1 MSGFTG
7 LKDRTKGKSS
17 EYERV
22 LQVSG
27 SKHQI
32 LMMKSHTGPHAGVS
46 DNCRLKKKKKKN
58 WRILMTL
65 YRVLIDSEIPHK
77 AK

>member
-7 LKDRTKGKSS
+7 LKDSNTEKSCECECVS
-17 EYERV
+17 
-22 LQVSG
+22 QVYG
-27 SKHQI
+27 SKHQK
-32 LMMKSHTGPHAGVS
+32 LLTESHTGPHAGVS
-46 DNCRLKKKKKKN
+46 DNCRLKKKQKN